1 MDNLMCALAA
11 TGYGVLSGHL
21 ETSKRFEAVRERERE
36 SLSSEGVC
44 PVTLNVAVKRR

>member
-21 ETSKRFEAVRERERE
+21 ETSKRFEAVRERESHFRAKE
-36 SLSSEGVC
+36 FAQSHL
-44 PVTLNVAVKRR
+44 T